1 MNFNRRILI
10 AIKNTTSKLII
21 GGLLVGIVILLA
33 LRSRSIRSSLI
44 FLASLLVAIVAGGT
58 IGGIVGFL
66 IISVCGMISIW
77 MYKLGSKLIS
87 VWWVKPMGARSLDL
101 PPISTLPR
109 SRSPRSQLRIALQRS
124 RDERLSIITESI
136 DIIRARTPNFSIQD
150 LIDLNQLDLE
160 LRQII
165 DEASWSSTRR
175 ARVARIHAIRN
186 SRQANGQTL
195 PPGLTVGE
203 SSAQWNGDE
212 DTEITVSYDDEITN
226 TDRLWSGDL
235 DGIGDLTCQYNARSV
250 FIRCAVHPDAETC
263 AGCRDYQPDQTVNP

>member
-21 GGLLVGIVILLA
+21 GGLLVGIVRLLA

-44 FLASLLVAIVAGGT
+44 FLISLLVAIVAGGT

-66 IISVCGMISIW
+66 TVSVCGMIAIW
-77 MYKLGSKLIS
+77 MYKLGSKLIY
-87 VWWVKPMGARSLDL
+87 WWVKPMGSGSLYL

-109 SRSPRSQLRIALQRS
+109 SRSPRSQLRIASQRS

-136 DIIRARTPNFSIQD
+136 DIIRVRTPNFSIQD

-165 DEASWSSTRR
+165 DEASWSPTRR
-175 ARVARIHAIRN
+175 ARVARIHEIRN

-250 FIRCAVHPDAETC
+250 FIRCAVHPGAETC
-263 AGCRDYQPDQTVNP
+263 AGCRDYQPDETVNP

>member
-1 MNFNRRILI
+1 MNFNRKILI
-10 AIKNTTSKLII
+10 VIKNTTSKLII

-44 FLASLLVAIVAGGT
+44 FLASLLLAIVAGGT

-66 IISVCGMISIW
+66 TISTCATIALW

-87 VWWVKPMGARSLDL
+87 WWVKPMGSASLYL

-109 SRSPRSQLRIALQRS
+109 SRSPRSQLRIASQRS

-165 DEASWSSTRR
+165 DEASWSPTRR
-175 ARVARIHAIRN
+175 ARVARIHEIRH

-195 PPGLTVGE
+195 PPGLTVGD

-212 DTEITVSYDDEITN
+212 DTEITVSYDYETAD

-263 AGCRDYQPDQTVNP
+263 AGCRDYQPDETVNP